1 MRSGGIAHNFW
12 GLIGSIVAAV
22 LPTTREIFEPTV
34 LLFGTTPRAY
44 GDGPN
49 HPLIENR
56 QPSGSEHNAI
66 FASSEPAARSEL
78 PSVPR
83 CKGKRYDCQGRHQ
96 AKLYIGQA
104 VEFVMALHNHEGDL
118 LSECHSFITMPLK
131 YAHDSQK
138 IIDLN
143 QKRELKSAEAWSVR

>member
-1 MRSGGIAHNFW
+1 MGQTIRSSRISKCPPA
-12 GLIGSIVAAV
+12 
-22 LPTTREIFEPTV
+22 
-34 LLFGTTPRAY
+34 
-44 GDGPN
+44 
-49 HPLIENR
+49 
-56 QPSGSEHNAI
+56 
-66 FASSEPAARSEL
+66 EPAARSEL

-83 CKGKRYDCQGRHQ
+83 CKDKRYDCQGRHQ
-96 AKLYIGQA
+96 ANLYIGQA